1 MKSIDILRRVKGH
14 LHDLLQDD
22 FHNRKFWYEDDVKIH
37 TFHHLEN
44 LFKKQG
50 FVAHAEIRK
59 WPSFI
64 TIDGIEKRDS
74 TPDLVLFRKNHSVAI
89 IVEIKSA
96 LLDKTNVKPENV
108 KEDINKI
115 SHYLNTH
122 QNAVGIVV
130 YIALASDKSWVKM
143 DSIKKELNEFA
154 ESLPCNDRIHLVGI
168 TIASGSTDYQN
179 KIYSDMRKYGV
190 E

>member
-1 MKSIDILRRVKGH
+1 MKANDILRRVKEN
-14 LHDLLQDD
+14 LHDLLKRD
-22 FHNRKFWYEDDVKIH
+22 FLHRKFWYEDDVKIH

-44 LFKKQG
+44 LFQKQG

-59 WPSFI
+59 WPSFR
-64 TIDGIEKRDS
+64 TIRGIEKRDS

-115 SHYLNTH
+115 SQYLNTH
-122 QNAVGIVV
+122 QTAVGIVV
-130 YIALASDKSWVKM
+130 YIALACDQSWVRM
-143 DSIKKELNEFA
+143 DLIKKELNDFA
-154 ESLPCNDRIHLVGI
+154 ETRECNDRIHLVGI

-179 KIYSDMRKYGV
+179 KIYSDMSKYGV

>member
-1 MKSIDILRRVKGH
+1 MKASDILRRVKKN
-14 LHDLLQDD
+14 LHERLQDD
-22 FHNRKFWYEDDVKIH
+22 FHHRKFWYEDDVKIH

-59 WPSFI
+59 WPPFI
-64 TIDGIEKRDS
+64 TIAGIEKRDS

-108 KEDINKI
+108 EEDINKV
-115 SHYLNTH
+115 SQYLDIHN
-122 QNAVGIVV
+122 NAVGIVI
-130 YIALASDKSWVKM
+130 YIALASDKSWVRM
-143 DSIKKELNEFA
+143 DSIKKQLNEFTMSRPNN
-154 ESLPCNDRIHLVGI
+154 ERIHLVEV
-168 TIASGSTDYQN
+168 TIASGAKDYQA
-179 KIYSDMRKYGV
+179 KIYSDMKKYGI